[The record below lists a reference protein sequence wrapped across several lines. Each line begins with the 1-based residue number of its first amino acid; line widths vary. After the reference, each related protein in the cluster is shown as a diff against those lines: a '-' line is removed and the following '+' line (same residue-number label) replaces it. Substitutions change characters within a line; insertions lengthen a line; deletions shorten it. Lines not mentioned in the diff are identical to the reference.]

1 MFKPLSEA
9 ELAKLTP
16 EQRDQ
21 YAKDKAAHDKQI
33 VDDAIAASTK
43 SFQEK
48 LDAIEKKIPT
58 TTDADTLATM
68 NKQIGELKEQIRVMK
83 DFGNSVNQPGAEGF
97 KSLLEKALTEALPTL
112 KKMKAGDEETKGKE
126 LELTIK
132 AAVNMTTGSVANA
145 SGVVTPD
152 SYVYNQVTQYATDI
166 RANAYII
173 NFMDNGTTDKPSLPY
188 MDKVANQGSMAITA
202 EGALKPLISFTF
214 ELRYSTAQK
223 VAGRVKV
230 SEEALDDIPYLMSI
244 INGELRYEHDIA
256 EQAAIFTKIN
266 AIAAPFVAGGMA
278 ASTDTPTNWDAI
290 RAVIF
295 YLAIVSKGRYRANA
309 ILIKSVDLYNM
320 GAAKTTYG
328 QYVQPPFV
336 SPDQSKVCGVPLIEV
351 FDSTVA
357 DGTFIVADFKKL
369 HRFVYKSFSI
379 RIGQGIVGDATAAN
393 IASDFEKNM
402 YTIIGESRFHLWVY
416 KNEEPAFIKTTF
428 AAVKTAIASA

>member
-1 MFKPLSEA
+1 MFKLKKSE
-9 ELAKLTP
+9 ELTKMSP
-16 EQRDQ
+16 QEQDE
-21 YAKDKAAHDKQI
+21 YVTEKAANDRSI
-33 VDDAIAASTK
+33 IDEAVTTSTNSLLK
-43 SFQEK
+43 KIDE
-48 LDAIEKKIPT
+48 LEKKIPA
-58 TTDADTLATM
+58 TTDDSEITTIKSQVSEM
-68 NKQIGELKEQIRVMK
+68 KDQIRVIK
-83 DFGNSVNQPGAEGF
+83 ELGSPASVYKNDSF
-97 KSLLEKALTEALPTL
+97 KSLLEKALTDALPTL
-112 KKMKAGDEETKGKE
+112 KKMRAGDETTKGKE

-132 AAVNMTTGSVANA
+132 AAVNMSTGTVANA

-152 SYVYNQVTQYATDI
+152 SYVYSQVSQYATDI

-188 MDKVANQGSMAITA
+188 MDKVANQGSMSITT
-202 EGALKPLISFTF
+202 EGALKPLLSFTF
-214 ELRYSTAQK
+214 ELRYSTAMK

-278 ASTDTPTNWDAI
+278 ASTATPTNWDAV

-295 YLAIVSKGRYRANA
+295 YLAILSKGRYRANGV
-309 ILIKSVDLYNM
+309 LIKSVDLYNM
-320 GAAKTTYG
+320 GAAKTTQG
-328 QYVQPPFV
+328 QYVTPPFV
-336 SPDQSKVCGVPLIEV
+336 SADQKLICGVPLIEV
-351 FDSTVA
+351 FDNTLA
-357 DGTFIVADFKKL
+357 DGAFIVADFKKL
-369 HRFVYKSFSI
+369 HRFVYKSFTI
-379 RIGQGIVGDATAAN
+379 RIGQGIVGDAVAAN

-428 AAVKTAIASA
+428 AAAKTAIASA